1 VGEADL
7 ALCTFFR
14 NLPCMDSNHDEAIH
28 CFLALK
34 DSLEVTDAEL
44 HIEPIRF
51 WLATFKRAGTD
62 EAFYAVVLQDGTI
75 VEAQDRRESLKL

>member
-1 VGEADL
+1 MRLRGGPSK
-7 ALCTFFR
+7 
-14 NLPCMDSNHDEAIH
+14 LPHAGKSPIRSPRPSV
-28 CFLALK
+28 LK

-51 WLATFKRAGTD
+51 WLATFKRARTD

>member
-1 VGEADL
+1 
-7 ALCTFFR
+7 
-14 NLPCMDSNHDEAIH
+14 MDSNHDKVIH

>member
-1 VGEADL
+1 
-7 ALCTFFR
+7 
-14 NLPCMDSNHDEAIH
+14 MDSNHDEAIH

-51 WLATFKRAGTD
+51 WLVTFKRAGTD
-62 EAFYAVVLQDGTI
+62 EEFIPYCYRMGQTL
-75 VEAQDRRESLKL
+75 RLKTEE